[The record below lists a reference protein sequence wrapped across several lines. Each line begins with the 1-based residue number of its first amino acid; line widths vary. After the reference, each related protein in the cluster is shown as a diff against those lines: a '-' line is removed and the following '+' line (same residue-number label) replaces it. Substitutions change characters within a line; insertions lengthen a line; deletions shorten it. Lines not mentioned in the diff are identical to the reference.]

1 MTDVTHDPLWQVR
14 YLAAVLKD
22 AEAEASATRREL
34 YAAVSDAR
42 ASGAPTMDIAQAAN
56 WRTKKAVY
64 DACRAVGKP

>member
-1 MTDVTHDPLWQVR
+1 MTDVTIDPLAQVR
-14 YLAAVLKD
+14 YLAAVLKET
-22 AEAEASATRREL
+22 EAEANACRREL

-42 ASGAPTMDIAQAAN
+42 TSGARTMDIAQAAN